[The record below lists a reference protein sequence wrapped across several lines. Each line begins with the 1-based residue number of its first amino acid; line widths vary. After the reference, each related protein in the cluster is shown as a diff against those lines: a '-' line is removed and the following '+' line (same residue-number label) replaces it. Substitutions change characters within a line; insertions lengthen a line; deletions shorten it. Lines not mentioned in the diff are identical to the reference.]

1 MPVFEALCCQ
11 EMLTP
16 KLDAGTQLA
25 WQRVVMPGISP
36 RTERR
41 KARTGLKV
49 IHRHRVGTVV
59 VRRVSELVFVK
70 GRPIALL
77 EWINLGGVR
86 TPLYVCELDAAKLTQ
101 TDKTTYLYEGVT
113 VDPRFEK

>member
-1 MPVFEALCCQ
+1 M
-11 EMLTP
+11 T
-16 KLDAGTQLA
+16 
-25 WQRVVMPGISP
+25 RVCSLRQTAMAMPGISP

-41 KARTGLKV
+41 KPRTGLKV

-70 GRPIALL
+70 GQPTALL

-86 TPLYVCELDAAKLTQ
+86 TPLYVCELDAAKLSQ
-101 TDKTTYLYEGVT
+101 TDKTTYVYEGVT
-113 VDPRFEK
+113 VDPRFEKSP